1 MLVVLAV
8 SHRRGGS
15 VRVRATGSSARP
27 VNLDPVT
34 AGGPLHA
41 LARVDLPVPYKPQDP
56 AFRRAAATALQR
68 LNRKRLDRSRAARPD
83 RDSLDSA
90 LETLETHPLH
100 HHPDREQLLVGHHQ
114 VARLRDELRRLDA
127 EQRRRG
133 GGLVRQFESI
143 LSVLER
149 TGHVEG
155 WALSDA
161 GGRLRRIYHESDLL
175 LSIALGDGVFDG
187 LEPAEVAAVASCCT
201 HEHRSSEPPPPPV
214 LPSAEVRR
222 RVARLEVLAAELQGI
237 EGAAKVP
244 LTRVPEPG
252 FAAAAWAWASGQDLH
267 LILDEDLTGGD
278 FVRNVRQLIDL
289 LRQLGEVAPLAAT
302 REAARRAAEAL
313 VRGVIVASGS
323 IE

>member
-1 MLVVLAV
+1 
-8 SHRRGGS
+8 
-15 VRVRATGSSARP
+15 
-27 VNLDPVT
+27 
-34 AGGPLHA
+34 
-41 LARVDLPVPYKPQDP
+41 
-56 AFRRAAATALQR
+56 
-68 LNRKRLDRSRAARPD
+68 
-83 RDSLDSA
+83 
-90 LETLETHPLH
+90 
-100 HHPDREQLLVGHHQ
+100 
-114 VARLRDELRRLDA
+114 
-127 EQRRRG
+127 
-133 GGLVRQFESI
+133 VRQFESI